1 MKIQNTTGSFLLG
14 ISVLLLFLPL
24 GLFAK
29 PNEIPEWVHN
39 KNSVYPERRYLSQ
52 IGTAKDKEKSKTEAL
67 AAISRY
73 LKTTV
78 ESNLSTTFTAANNKE
93 KVSVVDETK
102 ISSDIELFGVQFT
115 EPYYVRKEK
124 KWYCVAFIDRA
135 QAWVQYQPQIEQE
148 KITFYSFFNKASD
161 NPNLLA
167 RIDNY
172 KAAWNAGYSFM
183 EALSFGRII
192 NPVEE
197 QKYKADRENIALI
210 PQLLAATI
218 EESPLYLDISSDY
231 ENLIKNAVG
240 QQLSDYGFPLVSKKS
255 SAMYTVKVE
264 VDTDLAYSDEIYSFN
279 PELSLTILWKETKSM
294 FKYSCRSK
302 KVAAYHKDKVLKNGL
317 SQLANDVTEN
327 LEAKLNETFNF

>member
-1 MKIQNTTGSFLLG
+1 M
-14 ISVLLLFLPL
+14 
-24 GLFAK
+24 
-29 PNEIPEWVHN
+29 
-39 KNSVYPERRYLSQ
+39 
-52 IGTAKDKEKSKTEAL
+52 GTAKDKEKSKTEAL

-78 ESNLSTTFTAANNKE
+78 ESHLSTTFTSADNKE
-93 KVSVVDETK
+93 KVSVIDETK

-115 EPYYVRKEK
+115 EPYYVKKEK
-124 KWYCVAFIDRA
+124 KWCCVAFIDRA

-148 KITFYSFFNKASD
+148 KIKFYSFFNKTSD

-172 KAAWNAGYSFM
+172 KAAWNVGYSFM
-183 EALSFGRII
+183 EVLSFGRII
-192 NPVEE
+192 NPTEE

-218 EESPLYLDISSDY
+218 EESSLYLDISSDY
-231 ENLIKNAVG
+231 ENLIKNVVS
-240 QQLSDYGFPLVSKKS
+240 QQLSDYGFPIVNQKS
-255 SAMYTVKVE
+255 SALYTVRVE
-264 VDTDLAYSDEIYSFN
+264 VNTDLAYSDEIYSFN

-317 SQLANDVTEN
+317 SQLANDINEN
-327 LEAKLNETFNF
+327 LGAKLNETFNF

>member
-1 MKIQNTTGSFLLG
+1 MKKI
-14 ISVLLLFLPL
+14 LLFMFFVTFSLV
-24 GLFAK
+24 AK
-29 PNEIPEWVHN
+29 SPKIPEWVTD
-39 KNSVYPERRYLSQ
+39 KNAVYPEIKYLSQ

-78 ESNLSTTFTAANNKE
+78 ESHLSTTFTATDNKE
-93 KVSVVDETK
+93 NVSVVDETK
-102 ISSDIELFGVQFT
+102 ISSDMELFGVQFT
-115 EPYYVRKEK
+115 EPHYIRKEK

-148 KITFYSFFNKASD
+148 KIKFYSFFNKTSD
-161 NPNLLA
+161 NPNLLE

-172 KAAWNAGYSFM
+172 KAAWNAGRDFM
-183 EALSFGRII
+183 EVLSFGRIL
-192 NPVEE
+192 NPAEE

-210 PQLLAATI
+210 PQLLSATI
-218 EESPLYLDISSDY
+218 NESPLYIDISSDY
-231 ENLIKNAVG
+231 ENLIKNAVS
-240 QQLSDYGFPLVSKKS
+240 QQLSDYGFPLVNQKS
-255 SAMYTVKVE
+255 SALYTVRVE
-264 VDTDLAYSDEIYSFN
+264 VNTDLAYSDEIYSFN

-317 SQLANDVTEN
+317 SQLANDINEN
-327 LEAKLNETFNF
+327 LGAKLNETFNF